1 MAAHESI
8 SKNQFFHGSWRDD
21 FQPGDL
27 IHPSD
32 AGHNKWEPVGPKVH
46 FTPNFNWAGMY
57 GHVYEVEPTD
67 HSQVVNWGDTEDMSP
82 KNERDVEHQK
92 RNRAPAPY
100 SDAPMHE
107 YVSTAPLRVVRR
119 REDLSYPAGHSMD
132 PNEHKKYKEGEVEK
146 RLSK

>member
-27 IHPSD
+27 IHPSN
-32 AGHNKWEPVGPKVH
+32 AENHTPPVGPKVH

-67 HSQVVNWGDTEDMSP
+67 HSQVANWGDTEDMSP

-107 YVSTAPLRVVRR
+107 YVSTAPLRVVQR
-119 REDLSYPAGHSMD
+119 REDLSYPKGHHMD
-132 PNEHKKYKEGEVEK
+132 PYEHRKYKEEGIEK